1 MARGEVVS
9 WCVVGER
16 VGLWVGGKMCAS
28 GVSGGKGMG
37 QGERE
42 IECCVR
48 EGWLA
53 VGMGLWRSG
62 VGKQR
67 RLWVCVWVEIVVE
80 WEGIL

>member
-1 MARGEVVS
+1 
-9 WCVVGER
+9 
-16 VGLWVGGKMCAS
+16 
-28 GVSGGKGMG
+28 MG

-80 WEGIL
+80 WGGIL